1 LFGPEES
8 KYVQASAS
16 KLQFNHNTRRPC
28 KVTKISLETSVQSL
42 QSTPDMRTNPLGPFL
57 AGVFVACALVVA
69 WLSAKYF
76 FSVKEFQK
84 LSARAATINST
95 RNTVQSLA
103 NEAVE
108 YSRRN
113 PAIDPLLE
121 RFDIKARTTNPAVAT
136 PPGTPAPK

>member
-1 LFGPEES
+1 
-8 KYVQASAS
+8 
-16 KLQFNHNTRRPC
+16 
-28 KVTKISLETSVQSL
+28 
-42 QSTPDMRTNPLGPFL
+42 
-57 AGVFVACALVVA
+57 VFVACALVVA